1 MKSKFL
7 KELKDWNENAK
18 TPKTDKKTCNP
29 EFFIKCDFHDSLR
42 GAETHDFAK

>member
-1 MKSKFL
+1 MKTL
-7 KELKDWNENAK
+7 RLLRRTE
-18 TPKTDKKTCNP
+18 KTCNP